1 MPSPAL
7 CDAPSEEH
15 ASQHYGPALLPFR
28 LSTERGQAGAKTPT
42 PTATALPSMMQ
53 TFGPGFHLSREPAA
67 RRQSK
72 QRRKRKADLSVSSWD
87 AAARTLKKPNG

>member
-7 CDAPSEEH
+7 CHAPSEGH

-28 LSTERGQAGAKTPT
+28 LP
-42 PTATALPSMMQ
+42 
-53 TFGPGFHLSREPAA
+53 REPAA